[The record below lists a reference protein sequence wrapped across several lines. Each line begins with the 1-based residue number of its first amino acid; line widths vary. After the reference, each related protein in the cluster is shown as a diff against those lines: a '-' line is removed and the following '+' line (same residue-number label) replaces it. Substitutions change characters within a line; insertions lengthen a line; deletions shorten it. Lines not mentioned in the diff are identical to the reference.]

1 MRDERL
7 LKVIARE
14 LKEAYK
20 EYFWTATPEDD
31 ANFEYG
37 MARGMRN
44 LAVEIVTKYCKMAPY
59 EVVEFIGGITEEAMA
74 EVRAEK
80 AEEA

>member
-31 ANFEYG
+31 ANFEWG
-37 MARGMRN
+37 IARGMHN
-44 LAVEIVTKYCKMAPY
+44 LATEIVTGYCKMTPY
-59 EVVEFIGGITEEAMA
+59 EVVEFINGIEEEALA